1 MFPVKYDV
9 FVSYSRDDMER
20 VRPLAEE
27 LRRRGYRVFF
37 DLESIVVGER
47 FKERLE
53 RSIRSSRTL
62 VLCWSADA
70 QASQF
75 VHYEYMR
82 AIGLKKHVFPWL
94 LDETPLP
101 QMVELHGIT
110 SPDAGQAA
118 AALQKRLGWSTA
130 RRRWIAA
137 AASALAMAVLDLVA
151 WHGYF
156 AQPPWRFEGEV
167 IDRHSRMPIAGV
179 EVDVDK
185 YNPVYTDDRGHYLL
199 QAPQPQPKY
208 VHVRFRKEG
217 YEGDEMN
224 LSSSRAG
231 DNDLEKLR

>member
-9 FVSYSRDDMER
+9 FVSYSREDMER

-37 DLESIVVGER
+37 DLESMVVGER

-137 AASALAMAVLDLVA
+137 AASALAMAVLALVA

-167 IDRHSRMPIAGV
+167 ITGTRACRSPASRWTWISTTRFTPTIAGI
-179 EVDVDK
+179 
-185 YNPVYTDDRGHYLL
+185 TCCRLL
-199 QAPQPQPKY
+199 
-208 VHVRFRKEG
+208 
-217 YEGDEMN
+217 
-224 LSSSRAG
+224 SRSRNTSMSGSA
-231 DNDLEKLR
+231 KKATKATK